1 MIFKSMFTDYAEL
14 RPLYDTMKIIQ
25 NISDWP
31 DLYDE
36 AQLARNEVP
45 AYAAVYLHDLYVD
58 YEYSS
63 ETAKKIKGCKTFVRS
78 DMYHEA
84 LGSKSAEV
92 VEQLFKLRD
101 DVMD

>member
-1 MIFKSMFTDYAEL
+1 MFTDFAEL
-14 RPLYDTMKIIQ
+14 RPLYETMDIIQ
-25 NISDWP
+25 HSTDWP

-45 AYAAVYLHDLYVD
+45 TYAAVYLHDLYVD
-58 YEYSS
+58 YEFSS
-63 ETAKKIKGCKTFVRS
+63 ETARKIKGCKTFVRS

-84 LGSKSAEV
+84 LGTKSAEV